1 MQINYNFTPD
11 EIKIMINKYMV
22 DLVGRP
28 VNVTAINFNLD
39 YNDRDPSE
47 TKFVSSVSVSTI
59 QDVKIK

>member
-11 EIKIMINKYMV
+11 EIKTIINKYMV
-22 DLVGRP
+22 GFVGGP

-39 YNDRDPSE
+39 YNNRDPSQ
-47 TKFVSSVSVSTI
+47 TQFVSSVSVSTI